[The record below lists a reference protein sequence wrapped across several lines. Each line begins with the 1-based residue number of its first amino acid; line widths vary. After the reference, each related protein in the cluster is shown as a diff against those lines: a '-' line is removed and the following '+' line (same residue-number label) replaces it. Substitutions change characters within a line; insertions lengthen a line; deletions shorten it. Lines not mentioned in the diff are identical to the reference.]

1 MKNETEFANQDE
13 EISKGMDY
21 KKMWN
26 KLKNRVDHLR
36 HVYKKLSDNTVE
48 TADRVA
54 IHTDGKIELTC
65 NYYHLMCEANVYSGA
80 SQANNNIWKEMRRLE
95 KECKE
100 KKDEQ

>member
-1 MKNETEFANQDE
+1 MTNNETEFANQDE

-21 KKMWN
+21 KEMWN

-48 TADRVA
+48 TADREA
-54 IHTDGKIELTC
+54 IHTYGKIELTC

-80 SQANNNIWKEMRRLE
+80 SQANDNIWKEMRRLE
-95 KECKE
+95 KERKEE
-100 KKDEQ
+100 KK

>member
-1 MKNETEFANQDE
+1 ME
-13 EISKGMDY
+13 ELDY

-36 HVYKKLSDNTVE
+36 HAYKKASDNTVE
-48 TADRVA
+48 TADREA
-54 IHTDGKIELTC
+54 IHTDGKIELTG

-95 KECKE
+95 KEFKD
-100 KKDEQ
+100 KNDEQ